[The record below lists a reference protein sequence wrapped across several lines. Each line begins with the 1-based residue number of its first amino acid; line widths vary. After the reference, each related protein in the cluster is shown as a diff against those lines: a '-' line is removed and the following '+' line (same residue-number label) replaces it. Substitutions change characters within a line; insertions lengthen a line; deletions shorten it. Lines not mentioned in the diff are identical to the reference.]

1 MRVVR
6 TSDLKVIILVLNRN
20 FCAIGVLSNIWL
32 LIVVAL
38 VIRIL
43 GFLRQITLHE
53 PRYGCNVRPDRFV
66 TTVIVSLIEDRI
78 DDHIDIV
85 AESWRSWR
93 REAGEVS
100 LS

>member
-1 MRVVR
+1 MMRVVR
-6 TSDLKVIILVLNRN
+6 TTDLKVMHFVLNHK
-20 FCAIGVLSNIWL
+20 FCAIGVLSNVWL

-53 PRYGCNVRPDRFV
+53 PRYGGNVRANRVV

-85 AESWRSWR
+85 AEWR
-93 REAGEVS
+93 RRV
-100 LS
+100 